1 MATVA
6 KEKAAPKAERKKPV
20 RKAPVQKDYSSKL
33 EWLAAL
39 VEYETKQN
47 EVSSAAKVKTLD
59 KRIAAKQALAEKISV
74 EIDQLKAKRAALV
87 PAEPEQD
94 EDGLTDEDHLVL
106 EGKA

>member
-87 PAEPEQD
+87 PAEAEQD